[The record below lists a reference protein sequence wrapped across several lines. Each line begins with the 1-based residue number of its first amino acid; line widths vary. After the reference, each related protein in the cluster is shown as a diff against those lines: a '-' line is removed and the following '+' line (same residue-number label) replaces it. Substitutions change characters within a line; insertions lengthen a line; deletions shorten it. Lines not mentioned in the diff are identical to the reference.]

1 MTLLASLSVACSGAT
16 SGGDA
21 SGGATS
27 AGGAIGTSGGQ
38 GAAGSAATTG
48 GSVNASGGS
57 ASGGSA
63 SGGSASGGS
72 ASGGSRGGSANAGG
86 PGVLSCKGEFGALR
100 EHFSLTDGSEL
111 SGPTVS
117 ANELE
122 LFYAQSSASSGDWQ
136 FFRAV
141 RASKSDPFQ
150 PGAVVPELKAVC
162 SGELRRAGSLS
173 ADGLKLYFAC
183 HTTASSLVAAPADLR
198 VARRSALGQPF
209 VVDAMTYGLV
219 GLSPAISHDEL
230 ELYHTGVTTD
240 ESELPPLQRHLRS
253 NVNEPF
259 GPATLVPGLESVFG
273 TAPDP
278 SPDGLELLFYFG
290 GGLAAAYRSTVSQ
303 NFGIPVPF
311 AALQQMQSTV
321 IGAPEISQDCRTVYA
336 TRTGPIAGV
345 TSFTIVSATRP

>member
-1 MTLLASLSVACSGAT
+1 MMLLASLSVACAGAT

-21 SGGATS
+21 SAGAAG
-27 AGGAIGTSGGQ
+27 AGGAIGTNGGQ
-38 GAAGSAATTG
+38 GAAGSTATTG
-48 GSVNASGGS
+48 GSVS

-63 SGGSASGGS
+63 SGGSST
-72 ASGGSRGGSANAGG
+72 NAGG
-86 PGVLSCKGEFGALR
+86 PGVLSCKGEFGAPR

-122 LFYAQSSASSGDWQ
+122 LFYAQSNASSVDWQ

-162 SGELRRAGSLS
+162 PGELRRAGSLS
-173 ADGLKLYFAC
+173 ADGLRLYFAC

-219 GLSPAISHDEL
+219 GLSPAISDDEL

-240 ESELPPLQRHLRS
+240 ESELPPLQRHVRS

-259 GPATLVPGLESVFG
+259 GPATLVPGLDSVFG

-278 SPDGLELLFYFG
+278 SPDGLELLFYFD

-336 TRTGPIAGV
+336 TRTGPIDGV
-345 TSFTIVSATRP
+345 TSFTIVSATR